1 MSPGRPAWGQPRA
14 RWWGETP
21 SDRCR
26 REGRLRGDGGGEQS
40 RLDEKGPPSPATV
53 GFTRPIFPGGDPGS
67 PAAFLGGGMGR
78 GWSADSGPGSLAA
91 SSCPAVDWLAVCPRA
106 GYTPRSLSFLKQGL
120 RTQSQSTPQVSA
132 KRAPAI
138 TKFETL
144 CACPYPLSPGRPCP
158 SFYAGAVDWA
168 AVPFTYTSSGF
179 GANATHGRAGWES
192 RRCGGEYD
200 FVKIILEAIRGAIDQ
215 NHGQPPGI
223 PRGRTGDGGRREP
236 LARELDGSI
245 A

>member
-1 MSPGRPAWGQPRA
+1 MGMEGASRAAWTRRGLRLPRPWVSHVRFSQAAIPDRLRHSWEAEWAGGGAQTQDQVASLRA
-14 RWWGETP
+14 RVLPLTGWLCVPG
-21 SDRCR
+21 
-26 REGRLRGDGGGEQS
+26 Q
-40 RLDEKGPPSPATV
+40 ATL
-53 GFTRPIFPGGDPGS
+53 
-67 PAAFLGGGMGR
+67 LGA
-78 GWSADSGPGSLAA
+78 SASQ
-91 SSCPAVDWLAVCPRA
+91 AV
-106 GYTPRSLSFLKQGL
+106 KQGL

-138 TKFETL
+138 AKFETL

-179 GANATHGRAGWES
+179 GANATHGGAGWES
-192 RRCGGEYD
+192 RWCGGEYD
-200 FVKIILEAIRGAIDQ
+200 FVKIILEVIRGAMDQ
-215 NHGQPPGI
+215 NHSQPPGI
-223 PRGRTGDGGRREP
+223 PRGRTGDRGRREP